1 MASRRAKMSRY
12 QRVLEDFA
20 KSRVGG
26 WYYVNVA
33 GKIDPFILR
42 ATKGRVSL
50 SPGASVML
58 LRTIGAKSGRP
69 RDTALLF
76 ARDGNRIILIASKA
90 GNPHHPAWYHNL
102 KAHPEVEVLAPRLSG
117 RYVATEVTDDAERAR
132 LWAIASSRYAG
143 YDSYQQRTGGRRIPV
158 VVLSPAA

>member
-1 MASRRAKMSRY
+1 MSRY
-12 QRVLEDFA
+12 ERVLEDFA

-33 GKIDPFILR
+33 GKLDPFILR

-50 SPGASVML
+50 SPGAPVLL
-58 LRTIGAKSGRP
+58 LRTIGAKSGQP
-69 RDTALLF
+69 RDTALVF

-90 GNPHHPAWYHNL
+90 GSPKNPAWYHNL
-102 KAHPEVEVLAPRLSG
+102 KAHPEVDVLAARVSG
-117 RYVATEVTDDAERAR
+117 RYVATEVADGPERDR
-132 LWAIASSRYAG
+132 LWAIATAFYAG

-158 VVLSPAA
+158 IVLEPAT